1 MAKRKR
7 LAPAQTLERAR
18 ELDAAPLE
26 TKSMGAL
33 SPHPAPPIA
42 SVASDAATV
51 AALEELSETLRRAR
65 AEGRMI
71 LPIRLQQIVEDYLV
85 RDRIAVDDDDMGA
98 LRTSLKARG
107 QQTPIEV
114 VELGDGRFGLIS
126 GWRRLQALRA
136 NGSETVKAIITPP
149 RDAPDAY
156 VAMIE
161 ENEIRVGL
169 SYFERARI
177 VVKAV
182 QAGVF
187 ETEKAALQTLF
198 ASASRA
204 KRSKIKS
211 FIPVASTLGTALKF
225 PAQMGERMGL
235 QLSKA
240 LINDPYAPR
249 RILSALTALPHESFE
264 AEQGVLNEALKQ
276 GLETEEKPMKP
287 KSPAPIAQRIT
298 PTLKIQM
305 NAQGGELSIK
315 GAGVDPKLF
324 SDLVRWLKLRN

>member
-7 LAPAQTLERAR
+7 LAPAQTQERAR
-18 ELDAAPLE
+18 DLDAPLE
-26 TKSMGAL
+26 TKSIAGL
-33 SPHPAPPIA
+33 SPHSAPPIA
-42 SVASDAATV
+42 SVAGDAATT

-71 LPIRLQQIVEDYLV
+71 TEVPLAQIDQNYLV
-85 RDRIAVDDDDMGA
+85 RDRISVDDDDMDA
-98 LRTSLKARG
+98 LRSSLKARG
-107 QQTPIEV
+107 QQTPIEL
-114 VELGDGRFGLIS
+114 VELGKDQYGLIS

-136 NGSETVKAIITPP
+136 IGAETAKAIITAP
-149 RDAPDAY
+149 REAPDAY

-177 VVKAV
+177 VVRSV
-182 QAGVF
+182 ESGVF

-211 FIPVASTLGTALKF
+211 FIPVASALGGALKF
-225 PAQMGERMGL
+225 PTQMGERMGL

-240 LINDPYAPR
+240 LLNDPYAPR
-249 RILSALTALPHESFE
+249 RILSALSAFPPETVE
-264 AEQGVLNEALKQ
+264 AEQKILNEALEQ
-276 GLETEEKPMKP
+276 GLETENRPSKP
-287 KSPAPIAQRIT
+287 KAAAPVLEHVT
-298 PTLKIQM
+298 PEFMMQLNPK
-305 NAQGGELSIK
+305 GGALSIT
-315 GAGVDPKLF
+315 GAGVDPKFYGELR
-324 SDLVRWLKLRN
+324 RWIKARK

>member
-7 LAPAQTLERAR
+7 LAPAQTLAQPRDLGAQ
-18 ELDAAPLE
+18 PLE

-42 SVASDAATV
+42 SVVGDASTV

-71 LPIRLQQIVEDYLV
+71 TPLPIAQIDEGYLV
-85 RDRIAVDDDDMGA
+85 RDRIAVNDDDMTA
-98 LRTSLKARG
+98 LRESLSARG

-114 VELGDGRFGLIS
+114 VELDAGRFGLIS

-136 NGSETVKAIITPP
+136 LDRENVNAIITQP

-198 ASASRA
+198 AHASRA

-211 FIPVASTLGTALKF
+211 FIPVASTLGLALKF
-225 PAQMGERMGL
+225 PTQMGERMGL

-240 LINDPYAPR
+240 LLNDPNAPR
-249 RILSALTALPHESFE
+249 RLLMALNTAPRSDFE
-264 AEQGVLNEALKQ
+264 AEQAILNEALK
-276 GLETEEKPMKP
+276 GNVESENRDVAPKE
-287 KSPAPIAQRIT
+287 KSPIGRSIT
-298 PTLKIQM
+298 PVVGVSLSTTDRSITLRGQRV
-305 NAQGGELSIK
+305 NTQLYA
-315 GAGVDPKLF
+315 
-324 SDLVRWLKLRN
+324 DLQIWLKGRQ

>member
-7 LAPAQTLERAR
+7 LAPAQPR
-18 ELDAAPLE
+18 DPNAAPLE
-26 TKSMGAL
+26 TKSIAGL

-42 SVASDAATV
+42 SVAGDASTV

-71 LPIRLQQIVEDYLV
+71 TAIPLPRINETYLV
-85 RDRIAVDDDDMGA
+85 RDRVAVDGEDMEA
-98 LRTSLKARG
+98 LKTSINARG

-114 VELGDGRFGLIS
+114 VDLGGDTYGLIS

-136 NGSETVKAIITPP
+136 LGQDTANAIITAP
-149 RDAPDAY
+149 REAPDAY

-182 QAGVF
+182 EGQVF
-187 ETEKAALQTLF
+187 DSHKNALQSLF
-198 ASASRA
+198 STASRA

-211 FIPVASTLGTALKF
+211 FIPVVEALGNSLKF
-225 PAQMGERMGL
+225 PADLGERFGL

-240 LINDPYAPR
+240 LLSDPYAAR
-249 RILSALTALPHESFE
+249 RMTSALAAKPASTAQDEYDTLD
-264 AEQGVLNEALKQ
+264 EALKQ
-276 GLETEEKPMKP
+276 GLETKERPMTP
-287 KSPAPIAQRIT
+287 KTKAAAIRQVSPIVGVQVSTSGRSIT
-298 PTLKIQM
+298 L
-305 NAQGGELSIK
+305 QGK
-315 GAGVDPKLF
+315 GVDPTLY
-324 SDLVRWLKLRN
+324 SDLLQWLKTRG

>member
-7 LAPAQTLERAR
+7 LAPAQPRD
-18 ELDAAPLE
+18 LDAPLE
-26 TKSMGAL
+26 TKSITGL

-42 SVASDAATV
+42 SVAGDASTV
-51 AALEELSETLRRAR
+51 AALEELSETLRLAR

-71 LPIRLQQIVEDYLV
+71 TAIPLPEIVEDYLV
-85 RDRIAVDDDDMGA
+85 RDRIAVDDDDMEA

-114 VELGDGRFGLIS
+114 VEFDGGRFGLIS

-136 NGSETVKAIITPP
+136 IGAKTAKAIITAP
-149 RDAPDAY
+149 REAPDAY

-182 QAGVF
+182 ESGVF

-211 FIPVASTLGTALKF
+211 FIPVAGTLGGALKF
-225 PAQMGERMGL
+225 PTQMGERMGL

-240 LINDPYAPR
+240 LLTDSFAPR
-249 RILSALTALPHESFE
+249 RILSALSAASCESFE
-264 AEQGVLNEALKQ
+264 AEQEVLNEALKQ
-276 GLETEEKPMKP
+276 GLETENSPIKP
-287 KSPAPIAQRIT
+287 KPPAPITHQVT
-298 PTLKIQM
+298 PALKMQM
-305 NAQGGELSIK
+305 HPNGGSLSIT
-315 GAGVDPKLF
+315 GAGVDPALF
-324 SDLVRWLKLRN
+324 GDLRRWLQSRK

>member
-7 LAPAQTLERAR
+7 LAPAQTRSGQPR
-18 ELDAAPLE
+18 DIDAPLE
-26 TKSMGAL
+26 TKSIAGL

-42 SVASDAATV
+42 SVAGDASTT
-51 AALEELSETLRRAR
+51 AALEELSEALRAAR

-71 LPIRLQQIVEDYLV
+71 TEIPLAQIEQSYLV
-85 RDRIAVDDDDMGA
+85 RDRIAVDDEDMEA
-98 LRTSLKARG
+98 LRISLKARG

-114 VELGDGRFGLIS
+114 VDLGDHRYGLIS

-136 NGSETVKAIITPP
+136 IGADTAKAIITAP
-149 RDAPDAY
+149 REAPDAY

-177 VVKAV
+177 VVKSV
-182 QAGVF
+182 ESGVF

-211 FIPVASTLGTALKF
+211 FIPVARELGTALNF
-225 PAQMGERMGL
+225 PTQMGERMGL

-240 LINDPYAPR
+240 LLNDPYAPR
-249 RILSALTALPHESFE
+249 RILSALNALPHDDFE
-264 AEQGVLNEALKQ
+264 TEQAVLNEALKQ
-276 GLETEEKPMKP
+276 GLETEKKPAKP
-287 KSPAPIAQRIT
+287 KHSIGRSIT
-298 PTLKIQM
+298 PVAGITLTTSGRSITL
-305 NAQGGELSIK
+305 QGSR
-315 GAGVDPKLF
+315 VDPKLYT
-324 SDLVRWLKLRN
+324 DLQIWLKGRS

>member
-7 LAPAQTLERAR
+7 LAPAQPRD
-18 ELDAAPLE
+18 LDAPLE
-26 TKSMGAL
+26 TKSITGL

-42 SVASDAATV
+42 SVAGDAATT

-71 LPIRLQQIVEDYLV
+71 TEVPLGQIDQNYLV
-85 RDRIAVDDDDMGA
+85 RDRISVDDEDMDA

-107 QQTPIEV
+107 QQTPIEL
-114 VELGDGRFGLIS
+114 VELGKDQFGLIS

-136 NGSETVKAIITPP
+136 IGAETAKAIITAP
-149 RDAPDAY
+149 REAPDAY

-177 VVKAV
+177 VVRSV
-182 QAGVF
+182 ESGVF

-211 FIPVASTLGTALKF
+211 FIPVAGTLGGALKF
-225 PAQMGERMGL
+225 PTQMGERMGL

-240 LINDPYAPR
+240 LLNDPYAAR
-249 RILSALTALPHESFE
+249 RMLSALNAFPRESFE
-264 AEQGVLNEALKQ
+264 AEQNILNEALKQ
-276 GLETEEKPMKP
+276 GLETESKPDQPKP
-287 KSPAPIAQRIT
+287 AAPAAEQIT
-298 PTLKIQM
+298 PELKMQM
-305 NAQGGELSIK
+305 NPNGGMLSISGK
-315 GAGVDPKLF
+315 GVDPKLYGE
-324 SDLVRWLKLRN
+324 LRRWLKARK